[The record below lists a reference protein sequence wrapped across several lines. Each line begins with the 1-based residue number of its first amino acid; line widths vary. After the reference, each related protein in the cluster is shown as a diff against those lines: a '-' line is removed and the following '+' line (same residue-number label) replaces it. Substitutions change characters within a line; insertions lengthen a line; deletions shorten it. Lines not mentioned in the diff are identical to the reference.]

1 MQTAEDILIKLT
13 THIREHRTL
22 AAIVF
27 TDVVG
32 FGSLMAEDEEH
43 TLHLVRRDFRL
54 MKQLCQQFEG
64 KVLKTIGDALLMYFT
79 SAVRAVACAQE
90 IQLSLA
96 QAAAKLPQPEVLSHR
111 IGIHLGD
118 VFFNGK
124 DVMGDGVNVA
134 ARLQSAAE
142 PGGIC
147 MSQTIYNVVKNP
159 LALKSINLVPKK
171 LKNIQESVLVYQIP
185 PINLTS
191 SLNKQHRQSAQTSWE
206 NSNQESELAIQ
217 SSGQWVLLHEHF
229 FEIETYSQNTDGTLT
244 LKIPSSSI
252 RDDAVLQSL
261 RPNAKQAQPMK
272 FAYGDDGFLVKV
284 HKVEAVSSDDF
295 RIWTVLLE
303 PIVARNNN
311 SKLEKSYRG
320 RQRFYSAD
328 DIALL
333 KARRILL
340 NDPPKLLSEA
350 RLFTPA
356 LVEREKIEQL
366 IRETGTVFSIEDC
379 VLQSLYPRY
388 QERARLF
395 LELAR
400 LEAIFLLKAGG
411 IVEQILEFSLGPV
424 QQGKVHVKFRGRRRQ
439 IYVNIEPALIEIE
452 GECPLP
458 SEV

>member
-1 MQTAEDILIKLT
+1 MQTAEDILTKLT

-32 FGSLMAEDEEH
+32 FSSLMAEDEEN

-54 MKQLCQQFEG
+54 MRQLCQQFEG

-90 IQLSLA
+90 IQASLA
-96 QAAAKLPQPEVLSHR
+96 EAAAKLPQPEVLSHR

-159 LALKSINLVPKK
+159 LALKSITLVPKK

-185 PINLTS
+185 PIQPIS
-191 SLNKQHRQSAQTSWE
+191 PFNKQPRQSAQASWE
-206 NSNQESELAIQ
+206 TSQDSELAIQ

-229 FEIETYSQNTDGTLT
+229 FEVETYSQNKDGRLT
-244 LKIPSSSI
+244 LKIPSNSI
-252 RDDAVLQSL
+252 RDDAALQSL
-261 RPNAKQAQPMK
+261 RPDAQQAQPMK

-284 HKVEAVSSDDF
+284 QKVEAVSSDDF

-303 PIVARNNN
+303 PIVTQNNN
-311 SKLEKSYRG
+311 NKLEKSYRG

-366 IRETGTVFSIEDC
+366 IRQTGTVFSIEDC

-400 LEAIFLLKAGG
+400 LEAIFLLKASG
-411 IVEQILEFSLGPV
+411 IVEQVLEFSLGPV
-424 QQGKVHVKFRGRRRQ
+424 EQGKVFVKFRGRRRQ
-439 IYVNIEPALIEIE
+439 VYVNIEPALIEIE

-458 SEV
+458 SD